1 MEKTVRIKIDD
12 LEVIVPKGV
21 SLLSILIE
29 HGIFEL
35 KKNAVSGEY
44 RFGICGMGTCFE
56 CEVVINT
63 KGIRRACLIAVDT
76 EMEVKTGGTYE
87 NPSS

>member
-1 MEKTVRIKIDD
+1 MEETVRLKIDD
-12 LEVIVPKGV
+12 LELIVPKGV

-29 HGIFEL
+29 HGIFQL
-35 KKNAVSGEY
+35 KKNAVTGDY

-63 KGIRRACLIAVDT
+63 QGIRRACLIAVDAD
-76 EMEVKTGGTYE
+76 MEVKTGGIYE
-87 NPSS
+87 